1 MASKYQVKVF
11 TANLF
16 STNTYILSDTE
27 RKTAIV
33 FDAPGNVNGIVEY
46 LKSIGVERVEA
57 VFLTHG
63 HLDHILA
70 MNELRNKLPGEWK
83 AYLGEPDLKL
93 WRAVN
98 QQLHD
103 FGVPIKIDPIAD
115 PEVLLHGGEELK
127 FGDCTIQCILSPG
140 HSEGSIVYYVQRG
153 AETFLVTG
161 DVLFTYSIGRTDWSG
176 IPILRNTSSLADLT
190 KSIRRLEAFPQETPI
205 LPGHGGPGKLGTS
218 LETVESMLLCCVCW
232 TNTFLGT

>member
-1 MASKYQVKVF
+1 MVVF
-11 TANLF
+11 SLLC
-16 STNTYILSDTE
+16 YC
-27 RKTAIV
+27 R
-33 FDAPGNVNGIVEY
+33 
-46 LKSIGVERVEA
+46 
-57 VFLTHG
+57 
-63 HLDHILA
+63 
-70 MNELRNKLPGEWK
+70 
-83 AYLGEPDLKL
+83 
-93 WRAVN
+93 RAVN

-161 DVLFTYSIGRTDWSG
+161 DVLFTYSIGRTECAFTLCVMCSWSG

-190 KSIRRLEAFPQETPI
+190 KSIRRLEVCVLLGLHCRLFLKRRLFFQDMVGLENWEHRSRLWNLCYFVVFVGQTP
-205 LPGHGGPGKLGTS
+205 S
-218 LETVESMLLCCVCW
+218 
-232 TNTFLGT
+232 

>member
-1 MASKYQVKVF
+1 M
-11 TANLF
+11 F

-33 FDAPGNVNGIVEY
+33 FGRLLTILIIADAPGNVNGIVEY

-93 WRAVN
+93 W
-98 QQLHD
+98 
-103 FGVPIKIDPIAD
+103 
-115 PEVLLHGGEELK
+115 
-127 FGDCTIQCILSPG
+127 
-140 HSEGSIVYYVQRG
+140 
-153 AETFLVTG
+153 
-161 DVLFTYSIGRTDWSG
+161 
-176 IPILRNTSSLADLT
+176 
-190 KSIRRLEAFPQETPI
+190 
-205 LPGHGGPGKLGTS
+205 
-218 LETVESMLLCCVCW
+218 
-232 TNTFLGT
+232 